1 MQPDQGKYWRM
12 DMPRPT
18 RIKSCKNDHCW
29 LVAQDFSAYCKI
41 HLKMVQSKAFVLIQD
56 IKTRLRTK
64 WDDFITMLQI
74 KADRED

>member
-41 HLKMVQSKAFVLIQD
+41 HLKMVQSKAFVLI
-56 IKTRLRTK
+56 
-64 WDDFITMLQI
+64 
-74 KADRED
+74 